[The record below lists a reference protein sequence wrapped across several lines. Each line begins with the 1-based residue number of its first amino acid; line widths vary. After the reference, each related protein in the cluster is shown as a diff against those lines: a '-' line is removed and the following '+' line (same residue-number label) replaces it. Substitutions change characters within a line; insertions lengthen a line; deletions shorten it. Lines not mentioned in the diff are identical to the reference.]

1 MQRRE
6 FIMFVGG
13 AAAWPITA
21 RAQQSD
27 RVRRIG
33 LFIGIEDDAASK
45 AYREAFR
52 QGLEQ
57 LGWIDGRNVRIDA
70 RFGPFAV
77 ARTQRNWWRLRRMS
91 SWLLAVFFHT
101 TNASGKRHGA
111 DHLHHRPRPGRLRL
125 RR

>member
-91 SWLLAVFFHT
+91 SWLLAVLPH
-101 TNASGKRHGA
+101 N
-111 DHLHHRPRPGRLRL
+111 
-125 RR
+125 